1 MISYTTTIY
10 KFGKKGEKT
19 GWTYIDVPADV
30 ANKINKGERKS
41 YRVKGKLDDY
51 VIKNIALIP
60 MGEGNFIIPLNAV
73 IRKGIKKKEGAMLKV
88 TLTEDKSE
96 FKFNSDFMACL
107 EDEPGALTF
116 FKSLSGSHQR
126 YFSKWIDSAKTDPT
140 KEKRLAL
147 AVNAL
152 AHKQGYPEM
161 LRAMKKSKDA

>member
-60 MGEGNFIIPLNAV
+60 MGEGNFISPLNAV